1 MQCARRRGD
10 GRRLSPS
17 PDVLRRG
24 GVGRLSPRLTPPP
37 RPARLGFRAA
47 SAETRGQIRGPWRF
61 MRLFLLLTLISAAG
75 ISQAGTLYRC
85 KGNGGETVY
94 STERGGYS
102 DCRKI
107 ESFDAPKSP
116 TRVSSSSVGN
126 SAPRVE
132 FRTAPAGSQ
141 PVAPPKSGGARV
153 TRGAV
158 YRYEKD
164 GVTHYTNKA
173 PGSAAKAKLLFSYIE
188 TCYACGAAPG
198 IDWNKVPLNTAA
210 FVTEVT
216 ASAQMAGVDP
226 ALVRAIMHAESAFRP
241 NAVSHVGAQGLMQ
254 LMPDTA
260 TRFGVKDAFVPSEN
274 IAGGSQYLAW
284 LMNRYDNDITHVA
297 AAYNAGEGAVDRH
310 GGVPPFDETQRFV
323 ERVGILYDRYRDALH
338 GTATT
343 ASGVASSSGS
353 AGASQ

>member
-1 MQCARRRGD
+1 MRPIITA
-10 GRRLSPS
+10 L
-17 PDVLRRG
+17 VL
-24 GVGRLSPRLTPPP
+24 
-37 RPARLGFRAA
+37 
-47 SAETRGQIRGPWRF
+47 
-61 MRLFLLLTLISAAG
+61 MLLSAAG
-75 ISQAGTLYRC
+75 LVEAGTLYRC
-85 KGNGGETVY
+85 EGRDGETVY
-94 STERGGYS
+94 STERSGYS
-102 DCRKI
+102 NCKRLGNY
-107 ESFDAPKSP
+107 DAPRSP
-116 TRVSSSSVGN
+116 
-126 SAPRVE
+126 APAAAPAAGADGKPHVE

-141 PVAPPKSGGARV
+141 PLAPRESSGASSGARV

-173 PGSAAKAKLLFSYIE
+173 PGGSAKAKLLFSYIE

-198 IDWNKVPLNTAA
+198 IDWHEVPLNTTA

-216 ASAQMAGVDP
+216 AASQMAGVDP

-284 LMNRYDNDITHVA
+284 LMNRYDSDIRHVA

-310 GGVPPFDETQRFV
+310 DGVPPFEETQRFV
-323 ERVGILYDRYRDALH
+323 ERVGILYGRYRDAL
-338 GTATT
+338 GSTAST
-343 ASGVASSSGS
+343 ASGVATS
-353 AGASQ
+353 AGAAAGGP

>member
-1 MQCARRRGD
+1 M
-10 GRRLSPS
+10 RLS
-17 PDVLRRG
+17 VL
-24 GVGRLSPRLTPPP
+24 L
-37 RPARLGFRAA
+37 
-47 SAETRGQIRGPWRF
+47 
-61 MRLFLLLTLISAAG
+61 LLLTVAG
-75 ISQAGTLYRC
+75 LVEAGTLYRC
-85 KGNGGETVY
+85 EGSSGETVY
-94 STERGGYS
+94 ASERSGYS
-102 DCRKI
+102 NCKQI
-107 ESFDAPKSP
+107 ASYEAPKSP
-116 TRVSSSSVGN
+116 PPAASGSSDGK
-126 SAPRVE
+126 PKVE

-141 PVAPPKSGGARV
+141 PVAPPRGSGARV

-164 GVTHYTNKA
+164 GITHYTNKA
-173 PGSAAKAKLLFSYIE
+173 PAGSAKAKLLFSYIE
-188 TCYACGAAPG
+188 TCYACGEAPG
-198 IDWNKVPLNTAA
+198 IDWNTVPLNTAA
-210 FVTEVT
+210 FATEVN

-310 GGVPPFDETQRFV
+310 DGVPPYQETQRFV
-323 ERVGILYDRYRDALH
+323 ERVGILYARYGQAL
-338 GTATT
+338 GSATAA
-343 ASGVASSSGS
+343 ASGVASTPAGS
-353 AGASQ
+353 P